1 MQTFREYK
9 RFNFKGISMFAVIK
23 SGGKQY
29 KVAAGQ
35 TIKIETLEAEEG
47 KPINFNSVLMV
58 ANGEDVKV
66 GAPYL
71 SGATVSG
78 TVVSHG
84 RGKKVHIMK
93 FRRRKHSMKQQGHRQ
108 NFTEVKIDKIEA

>member
-1 MQTFREYK
+1 M
-9 RFNFKGISMFAVIK
+9 IAVIK

-35 TIKIETLEAEEG
+35 TIKVETLAAEEG
-47 KPINFNSVLMV
+47 KSVNFDSVLMI
-58 ANGEDVKV
+58 ANGDDVKV
-66 GAPYL
+66 GAPYV
-71 SGATVSG
+71 SGAKVSG

-93 FRRRKHSMKQQGHRQ
+93 FKRRKHSMKQQGHRQ
-108 NFTEVKIDKIEA
+108 NFTEVKIDKIEG